1 MKGAEESAGA
11 LLFYTGIRLCYNTPI
26 VNKEWSDLNSPVLS
40 VIIPVYNAQ
49 ECLPVA
55 LKSVYDQGVDD
66 IEIILINDGSRDN
79 SLAVCQEY
87 AQRDP
92 RIIVLD
98 QKNSGPGAARNTGL
112 KAARGQYISFVD
124 SDDYLVPGAYEKL
137 LKAIKLHE
145 PDLIIAHFNIIM
157 KGRVIDRGY
166 VKGDETVNKTGFLHK
181 LSRRPGSYYYSAL
194 WNKLYKRQVMQEN
207 NLQFDH
213 SYTWGEDFD
222 FNMRFYHHIDK
233 VSFIKEPIY
242 NYERTYSGQTWRT
255 MFKLGDSF
263 KIKSRLYEQLK
274 TLYQKAGLWAKYRA
288 YIYRYIFNVTISI

>member
-1 MKGAEESAGA
+1 
-11 LLFYTGIRLCYNTPI
+11 
-26 VNKEWSDLNSPVLS
+26 LNSPVLS

-66 IEIILINDGSRDN
+66 IEIILINDGSRDK

-98 QKNSGPGAARNTGL
+98 QQNSGPGAARNTGL

-124 SDDYLVPGAYEKL
+124 SDDYLVPGAYEQL
-137 LKAIKLHE
+137 LNAIRQHQ

-166 VKGDETVNKTGFLHK
+166 VKGDETVDKTDFLHK

-194 WNKLYKRQVMQEN
+194 WNKLYKRQVVQEN
-207 NLQFDH
+207 NLRFDH

-222 FNMRFYHHIDK
+222 FNMRFYHHVGK

-263 KIKSRLYEQLK
+263 KIKSRLYQQLK

-288 YIYRYIFNVTISI
+288 YIYRYIFNVTIST

>member
-1 MKGAEESAGA
+1 MKGVEESAGG
-11 LLFYTGIRLCYNTPI
+11 LLFYTGVRLCYNTPI
-26 VNKEWSDLNSPVLS
+26 VNKECSDLNSPVLS

-66 IEIILINDGSRDN
+66 IEIILINDGSRDK

-87 AQRDP
+87 AQKDP

-98 QKNSGPGAARNTGL
+98 QPNSGPGAARNTGL

-124 SDDYLVPGAYEKL
+124 SDDYLVPGAYKQL
-137 LKAIKLHE
+137 LNAVRQHQ

-166 VKGDETVNKTGFLHK
+166 VKGDEMVDKTDFLHK

-194 WNKLYKRQVMQEN
+194 WNKLYKRQVVQEN
-207 NLQFDH
+207 NLRFDH

-222 FNMRFYHHIDK
+222 FNMRFYHHVGK

-263 KIKSRLYEQLK
+263 KIKSRLYQQLK

-288 YIYRYIFNVTISI
+288 YIYRYIFNVTIST